1 MQRSR
6 TAPLLRWA
14 AEAARGWRR
23 VVRRLAILACA
34 GGALALGGCAFVLP
48 QTEAVRGHWPAG
60 LPDHAELDGV
70 PFFAQQAYQ
79 CGPASLAMTMQ
90 DAGVSVTPDALVS
103 RVYLP
108 ERQGSLQIEMVAAP
122 RAFGLVSWPLAPR
135 LEDLLREVAAGSPVI
150 VLQDYG
156 IWPFHVWHYAVVVG
170 YDRERRRVVLRSGE
184 KERLEMPFAVLE
196 YTWKPGGYW
205 AMVALPPGRIAAT
218 ADEAAWSGAVAAM
231 ARVAPAAAG
240 LEAYRTLLAR
250 WPDSLMGAIGLANL
264 HYQHGELEDAEAV
277 LRRAVE
283 RHPDSTVALNNLA
296 QVLAERQQLAEAL
309 RLAERA
315 VALGGPFRQAAEETR
330 AGIRAKMAASPS
342 AL

>member
-1 MQRSR
+1 LPANPARR
-6 TAPLLRWA
+6 TD
-14 AEAARGWRR
+14 EGARGWGRL
-23 VVRRLAILACA
+23 VRCLAILAWA

-48 QTEAVRGHWPAG
+48 QTEAIRGHWPAA
-60 LPDHAELDGV
+60 LADHVELDGV

-79 CGPASLAMTMQ
+79 CGPASLAMAMQ
-90 DAGVSVTPDALVS
+90 DAGVPVTPDALVP

-108 ERQGSLQIEMVAAP
+108 ERHGSLQIEMVAAP
-122 RAFGLVSWPLAPR
+122 RAWGLVSWPLAPR
-135 LEDLLREVAAGSPVI
+135 LEDVLREVAAGSPVV

-156 IWPFHVWHYAVVVG
+156 VWPFHVWHYAVVVG

-196 YTWKPGGYW
+196 YTWKPGDYW
-205 AMVALPPGRIAAT
+205 AMVALPPSRIAAT
-218 ADEAAWSGAVAAM
+218 ADEAAWTGAVTAM
-231 ARVAPAAAG
+231 ARVAPAASG
-240 LEAYRTLLAR
+240 IEAYRTLLAR

-264 HYQHGELEDAEAV
+264 HYQHGALEPAEAV

-315 VALGGPFRQAAEETR
+315 VALGGPFRRAAEETR
-330 AGIRAKMAASPS
+330 AGIRAKMAASPA